1 MAMRFGIVADDLTG
15 AGDSAVQ
22 FGSRG
27 WTAAVSFELTA
38 EQPDFDA
45 VAVDTE
51 SRYLTA
57 DTAAERVTAAMRA
70 VACAPLVLKKLDS
83 TLRGQLVAE
92 LSAALVASGRR
103 TVVLAPA
110 FPTYGRTTR
119 EGVQL
124 VDGMPASDA
133 PTASDPLAPV
143 TESHLPTLF
152 RDITDRW
159 VVVVPRRLRAN
170 ARAWSEI
177 GDARFIVAD
186 AETEADLDALVQ
198 IVPTDASVLWCG
210 STGLARALGRAY
222 VAHTSGGRSSQTP
235 ARRVLVVV
243 GSVNSVSR
251 AQLSELLRQP
261 EVASVVVDP
270 HDPDTASAADMSASC
285 WVLHSAAGA
294 PEPGKVDPELA
305 RLVSASLAVA
315 AERLA
320 TELGADAI
328 VATGGETAIAVV
340 RRFGGQGIVV
350 DGEVEAGIPSGRM
363 IGGGGLRIVTKAGG
377 FGGPDALSHAV
388 QDLLADRELAA

>member
-119 EGVQL
+119 E
-124 VDGMPASDA
+124 A

-305 RLVSASLAVA
+305 RLVSASLALA